1 MLRRSTGR
9 RCRRGTGTR
18 PAGGVRPHAI
28 ARKEGQVGLC
38 LFGAH
43 LRGPLQG
50 HAGLDE
56 IDPAVPVALLGEG
69 RRRHQDGREAGRDEH
84 SGPHGV
90 LTSGSDPAPTP
101 PPCNACAE
109 ATTAQPAPH
118 QRFEAWAWLGSV
130 LASASSVLQGCQC
143 DPTDSPRCVEMS
155 KRVVWPGM
163 PPAGTGDRRLLDWL
177 LLYPS
182 VFALWPPLSFYAHN
196 IDHFRLDALW
206 LPLLVSL
213 GAAAVLQGLVLA
225 TVRQPSLAAF
235 KTFGFL
241 CLLFAGGRVCLAL
254 RGTPLPGTS
263 MDVGVLVAVATLLLA
278 LLALAAR
285 PPRGFDRLPAALALF
300 CVALVAQPAWTIVA
314 VELARARFTLHRTAG
329 IGPARA
335 MATLPHI
342 FYLVLDGYA
351 REDVLRDMY
360 GHDNR
365 PFLDALRSRGCY
377 VASSAVANYP
387 QTALSLASSLNLD
400 YLDEWVAGLPP
411 GSSDRHVLSEA
422 IGRSRLVEALRASGY
437 TFVAFSSGYGVAEAR
452 SADRFESLADS
463 EAPRAF
469 WRGFLAS
476 TPVPDLVSL
485 PALVSAG
492 EELHRRGV
500 LYTFDRL
507 GPLAKSPGPLF
518 VLAHVIAPHP
528 PFVFDARDDC
538 RPAPGP
544 PSPSPTAK
552 PGGPTTG
559 RSRRTIAGPTSP
571 SSSS

>member
-1 MLRRSTGR
+1 M
-9 RCRRGTGTR
+9 
-18 PAGGVRPHAI
+18 P
-28 ARKEGQVGLC
+28 
-38 LFGAH
+38 
-43 LRGPLQG
+43 
-50 HAGLDE
+50 
-56 IDPAVPVALLGEG
+56 
-69 RRRHQDGREAGRDEH
+69 
-84 SGPHGV
+84 
-90 LTSGSDPAPTP
+90 
-101 PPCNACAE
+101 
-109 ATTAQPAPH
+109 
-118 QRFEAWAWLGSV
+118 
-130 LASASSVLQGCQC
+130 
-143 DPTDSPRCVEMS
+143 
-155 KRVVWPGM
+155 
-163 PPAGTGDRRLLDWL
+163 PPAGTGDRRLRDWR
-177 LLYPS
+177 LLYPL

-196 IDHFRLDALW
+196 IDHFRLDVLW

-213 GAAAVLQGLVLA
+213 GVAAILQGLVLA

-263 MDVGVLVAVATLLLA
+263 MDVGVLVAGATLLLA

-300 CVALVAQPAWTIVA
+300 CVALVAQPTWTIVA
-314 VELARARFTLHRTAG
+314 VELARARLTLHRTAA
-329 IGPARA
+329 IEPARA
-335 MATLPHI
+335 VATFPHI

-351 REDVLRDMY
+351 REDVLRDLY

-365 PFLDALRSRGCY
+365 PFLDGLRSRGCY

-463 EAPRAF
+463 EAPLEF

-485 PALVSAG
+485 PALVAAG

-507 GPLAKSPGPLF
+507 GPLARFPGPLF

-528 PFVFDARDDC
+528 PFVFDARG
-538 RPAPGP
+538 RLPPGP
-544 PSPSPTAK
+544 RASFTLSDGEAWRANNRKVGEDYRRAYVAQLQFVNSRTLEAVGAIQAEASRPVVILVQGDHGPGSELDRDSAERTNLRERLAILSAYCFPDGDFAGLYAGISPVNSFRVVLNRYLGRQVPLLPDRAYFATWSRPYDFQLLRALPDGGLAVASP
-552 PGGPTTG
+552 P
-559 RSRRTIAGPTSP
+559 
-571 SSSS
+571 

>member
-1 MLRRSTGR
+1 M
-9 RCRRGTGTR
+9 
-18 PAGGVRPHAI
+18 P
-28 ARKEGQVGLC
+28 
-38 LFGAH
+38 
-43 LRGPLQG
+43 
-50 HAGLDE
+50 
-56 IDPAVPVALLGEG
+56 
-69 RRRHQDGREAGRDEH
+69 
-84 SGPHGV
+84 
-90 LTSGSDPAPTP
+90 
-101 PPCNACAE
+101 
-109 ATTAQPAPH
+109 
-118 QRFEAWAWLGSV
+118 
-130 LASASSVLQGCQC
+130 
-143 DPTDSPRCVEMS
+143 
-155 KRVVWPGM
+155 
-163 PPAGTGDRRLLDWL
+163 PPAGTGDRRLRDWR
-177 LLYPS
+177 LLYPL

-196 IDHFRLDALW
+196 IDHFRLDVLW

-213 GAAAVLQGLVLA
+213 GVAAILQGLVLA

-263 MDVGVLVAVATLLLA
+263 MDVGVLVAGATLLLA

-300 CVALVAQPAWTIVA
+300 CVALVAQPTWTIVA
-314 VELARARFTLHRTAG
+314 VELARARLTLHRTAA
-329 IGPARA
+329 IEPARA
-335 MATLPHI
+335 VATFPHI

-351 REDVLRDMY
+351 REDVLRDLY

-463 EAPRAF
+463 EAPREF

-485 PALVSAG
+485 PALVAAG

-507 GPLAKSPGPLF
+507 GPLARFPGPLF

-528 PFVFDARDDC
+528 PFVFDARG
-538 RPAPGP
+538 RLPPGP
-544 PSPSPTAK
+544 RASFTLSDGEAWRANNRKVGEDYRRAYVAQLQFVNSRTLEAVGAIQAEASRPVVILVQGDHGPGSELDRDSAERTNLRERLAILSAYCFPDGDFAGLYAGISPVNSFRVVLNRYLGRQVPLLPDRAYFATWSRPYDFKILRALPDGGLAVASP
-552 PGGPTTG
+552 P
-559 RSRRTIAGPTSP
+559 
-571 SSSS
+571 